1 MQERN
6 TSQKK
11 LILCLM
17 EGNFTHPTADEI
29 YDLAR
34 KSDPRISRGTVYRN
48 LSALSRSGKIL
59 KISVPDGADHYD
71 ITTREHYHFCCGSCG
86 KMFDTP
92 EDVRPQT
99 ESAAKKLEE
108 AGFKVSGLS
117 LILTGL
123 CPSCAQA
130 ALT

>member
-1 MQERN
+1 MQERK

-11 LILCLM
+11 LILSIM
-17 EGNFTHPTADEI
+17 EENFTHPTADEI

-71 ITTREHYHFCCGSCG
+71 ITTREHYHFCCESCG

-99 ESAAKKLEE
+99 ESAAKKMEE
-108 AGFKVSGLS
+108 AGFKVSGLT